1 MPTEP
6 YLLGSHSGC
15 CGIWVSGPDE
25 AWVPDSYK
33 VKADNGKVYNRMTTV
48 NGLFTCADGVG
59 ASGHKFSSGSHAE
72 GRIVGKQLVR
82 WCVDHKDFTPSLK
95 ENAADLAKEIY
106 QPMYTY
112 EENKGGSTDPVVNPA
127 YITPH
132 NFMMRLVKATDE
144 YGGGVAT
151 LYMTSKA
158 LLNTGFWLLGMME
171 EDSKKLAAR
180 DLHELMRCWEQFHRL
195 WTVRLH
201 MQHIE
206 FREESRYPGFYYRGD
221 FMGLDDSKWK
231 CFCNSTFDPA
241 TGVTTVFKKPYI
253 KIIPDA

>member
-1 MPTEP
+1 
-6 YLLGSHSGC
+6 
-15 CGIWVSGPDE
+15 
-25 AWVPDSYK
+25 
-33 VKADNGKVYNRMTTV
+33 MTTV
-48 NGLFTCADGVG
+48 NGLWTCADGVG

-72 GRIVGKQLVR
+72 GRIVGKQMVR
-82 WCVDHKDFTPSLK
+82 WVQDHKDFVPALS
-95 ENAADLAKEIY
+95 ENGADLAKEIY
-106 QPMYTY
+106 QPWYTY
-112 EENKGGSTDPVVNPA
+112 EEFKGESTDPVVNPN

-132 NFMMRLVKATDE
+132 NFMMRLIKCTDE

-158 LLNTGFWLLGMME
+158 LLNTGFWLMGMME
-171 EDSKKLAAR
+171 EDSQKLAAR

-221 FMGLDDSKWK
+221 FMGLDDAKWH
-231 CFCNSTFDPA
+231 CFCNSKYDPA
-241 TGVTTVFKKPYI
+241 TGVTTIYKEPYHE
-253 KIIPDA
+253 IIPVV